1 MSRRTAGKAVLARI
15 ASVRLSIGRRVT
27 MVKAAVRRQGLAGAA
42 RKIVRFLRRDARY
55 QQWIASYDTCGAGER
70 AMLEAETRRLPRSPL
85 ISIVVPVYNTPASLL
100 AEMIESVLAQIYP
113 HWELCLADDAS
124 PEPHVRD
131 ILQRYSAG
139 DSRIRV
145 AYRERNG
152 HICEASNSA
161 LDLAT
166 GEFIALLDH
175 DDVLPCHAL
184 AVVARYINTYREAK
198 LFYSDEDKISEA
210 GRRSTPYFKADW
222 DPELIL
228 QQNFFSHLG
237 VFDTNIV
244 REVGGFRRGLE
255 GSQDHDLVLRCA
267 RIVAPSQIV
276 HIPHVLYHWRTI
288 EGSTAVSIAEK
299 PYAVDAYVRA
309 VAEHLV
315 ATGVDAT
322 IVPPSRDF
330 PFIRID
336 HALPDPLPRVH
347 VVVLS
352 GDNRD
357 ADMVTYLSDLLS
369 KTAYTNL
376 HVTLVKRNAG
386 LSLPDEL
393 ARTVSVA
400 GARDGSDIERML
412 DGHDMVCVIDARAM
426 PIEPDW
432 LRRLVGHA
440 MQPGVGLAGPVLF
453 DAAGSLRAAG
463 QVMASPTRAVPAL
476 PGDGVGDFGYFGWQV
491 LTRVVSS
498 IPAACVVAKVDRVRA
513 AGGLRFDPER
523 AWNVDLSMRMMAG
536 GMRNLIVPRVAFC
549 DMSRGQRQFVD
560 DVVVEEAA
568 AVRESRYSPNLSLT
582 DSAAEF
588 DYAYPPRV
596 TAFS

>member
-1 MSRRTAGKAVLARI
+1 MLARI
-15 ASVRLSIGRRVT
+15 ASVRLSISRRAATVT
-27 MVKAAVRRQGLAGAA
+27 AVVRRQGVKGAV
-42 RKIVRFLRRDARY
+42 RKIVRVLRRNARY
-55 QQWIASYDTCGAGER
+55 QKWIASYDTCGARER
-70 AMLEAETRRLPRSPL
+70 RILEAEIRKLPASPL

-100 AEMIESVLAQIYP
+100 AEMIESVLEQIYP

-131 ILQRYSAG
+131 ILQRYAAR

-175 DDVLPCHAL
+175 DDVLPSHAL
-184 AVVARYINTYREAK
+184 AVVARYINAYPEAK

-222 DPELIL
+222 DPQLIL
-228 QQNFFSHLG
+228 QQNFFSHFG

-244 REVGGFRRGLE
+244 RAVGGFRHGLE

-267 RIVAPSQIV
+267 RVVAPSHIV

-288 EGSTAVSIAEK
+288 EGSTAISIAEK

-309 VAEHLV
+309 VADHLA

-336 HALPDPLPRVH
+336 HALPEPAPRVH
-347 VVVLS
+347 VVVLP
-352 GDNRD
+352 GDSRD
-357 ADMVTYLSDLLS
+357 ADMGTYLSDLLS
-369 KTAYTNL
+369 KTAYTNV
-376 HVTLVKRNAG
+376 HATLVQRNAA

-393 ARTVSVA
+393 TRMVSVA
-400 GARDGSDIERML
+400 DVRETRDMERL
-412 DGHDMVCVIDARAM
+412 LEGHDIVCIVDARAM
-426 PIEPDW
+426 PIERNW
-432 LRRLVGHA
+432 LRWLIGHA
-440 MQPGVGLAGPVLF
+440 MQPGVGLTGPMLF
-453 DAAGSLRAAG
+453 AASGALRAAG
-463 QVMASPTRAVPAL
+463 QVMTSHGRAVPAL
-476 PGDGVGDFGYFGWQV
+476 PGDGIGDFGYFGWQV
-491 LTRVVSS
+491 LTHAVSL
-498 IPAACVVAKVDRVRA
+498 IPAACVVARVDRVRA
-513 AGGLRFDPER
+513 AGGLRFDSAR
-523 AWNVDLSMRMMAG
+523 AWNVDLSMRMIAT
-536 GMRNLIVPRVAFC
+536 GMRNLIVPRAAFR
-549 DMSRGQRQFVD
+549 DTSRGRRQFID
-560 DVVVEEAA
+560 DLVVGE
-568 AVRESRYSPNLSLT
+568 AVRESCYSPNLSLT
-582 DSAAEF
+582 GSAAEF
-588 DYAYPPRV
+588 DYAHPPRTSV
-596 TAFS
+596 FL

>member
-1 MSRRTAGKAVLARI
+1 M
-15 ASVRLSIGRRVT
+15 VT
-27 MVKAAVRRQGLAGAA
+27 AAVRRQGLAGAA
-42 RKIVRFLRRDARY
+42 RKIVRVLRRDARY
-55 QQWIASYDTCGAGER
+55 QQWIASYDRCGAEER
-70 AMLEAETRRLPRSPL
+70 ATLDAKTRSLPRSPL

-100 AEMIESVLAQIYP
+100 VEMIDSVLAQIYP
-113 HWELCLADDAS
+113 HWELCVADDAS

-131 ILQRYSAG
+131 ILQRYAAR

-184 AVVARYINTYREAK
+184 AVVARYINAYPEAK

-210 GRRSTPYFKADW
+210 GRRSTPYFKGDW

-228 QQNFFSHLG
+228 QQNFFSHFG

-255 GSQDHDLVLRCA
+255 GSQDHDLVLRCT
-267 RIVAPSQIV
+267 RLVAPSQIV

-309 VAEHLV
+309 VTDHLA

-322 IVPPSRDF
+322 VVPPSRDF

-347 VVVLS
+347 VVVLAGDS
-352 GDNRD
+352 GD
-357 ADMVTYLSDLLS
+357 ADTATYLSALLS
-369 KTAYTNL
+369 KTAYANL
-376 HVTLVKRNAG
+376 HVTLVKRNAAS
-386 LSLPDEL
+386 SLPDAL
-393 ARTVSVA
+393 AKTVSVA
-400 GARDGSDIERML
+400 DVRDGGDVERML
-412 DGHDMVCVIDARAM
+412 DGRDMVCVIDANTV
-426 PIEPDW
+426 PIEPGW
-432 LRRLVGHA
+432 LRELVGHA
-440 MQPGVGLAGPVLF
+440 MQPGVGLTGPVLF
-453 DAAGSLRAAG
+453 DAAGGLRAAG
-463 QVMASPTRAVPAL
+463 QVMAAPSRAVPAL

-498 IPAACVVAKVDRVRA
+498 IPAACVVAKIDRVRA
-513 AGGLRFDPER
+513 VGGLRLDPAR
-523 AWNVDLSMRMMAG
+523 AWNVDLSMRMMAA
-536 GMRNLIVPRVAFC
+536 GMRNLIVPRAAC
-549 DMSRGQRQFVD
+549 RDTSRGQRQFVD
-560 DVVVEEAA
+560 VVVGT
-568 AVRESRYSPNLSLT
+568 VGRESCYSPNLSVT

-596 TAFS
+596 TGFS